1 MPSQT
6 MHALGALAMNL
17 IALTSACPTRAGL
30 TTTSAAAQA
39 GQGTWYGE
47 SCGEE
52 PCWQKGPCAFVDY
65 VLPAGIDGSTCVSE
79 TIWDNAYQC
88 GGCVSITY
96 QGKKKIAMITN
107 KTGGNAQHL
116 DMSPNMFSQLA
127 DKSLGEIGIQWE
139 HVPCP
144 IASPLQV
151 RMHGGASQYWFAAT
165 VENAVYR
172 TAKMEVSSDQGA
184 TWKPTTRDVNN
195 FFKLEG
201 NGGTGSATAW
211 VRVTSETGS
220 QVVLKDVQMKSE
232 TTTKAGENYA

>member
-1 MPSQT
+1 
-6 MHALGALAMNL
+6 MHALGAMAMSL
-17 IALTSACPTRAGL
+17 IALTSASPAPAGL
-30 TTTSAAAQA
+30 ATSAAAQT

-65 VLPAGIDGSTCVSE
+65 VLPSGIDGSTCVSE
-79 TIWDNAYQC
+79 TIWDNAYHC

-116 DMSPNMFSQLA
+116 DMSPDMFSQLA

-172 TAKMEVSSDQGA
+172 TAKMEVSSDQGV

>member
-1 MPSQT
+1 MPSRT
-6 MHALGALAMNL
+6 MHTLGALAMNL
-17 IALTSACPTRAGL
+17 IALSSASPAPAGL
-30 TTTSAAAQA
+30 TTSAAET

-52 PCWQKGPCAFVDY
+52 GCWQNGPCAFVDY
-65 VLPAGIDGSTCVSE
+65 VLPSGIDGSTCVSE
-79 TIWDNAYQC
+79 TIWDNAYHC

-96 QGKKKIAMITN
+96 KGKKKIAMITN

-116 DMSPNMFSQLA
+116 DMSPDMFSQLA

-144 IASPLQV
+144 ITTPLQV

-201 NGGTGSATAW
+201 NGGVGAATAW
-211 VRVTSETGS
+211 VRVTSETGTS
-220 QVVLKDVQMKSE
+220 VVLKDVQMKSE

>member
-1 MPSQT
+1 MCVVGSYR
-6 MHALGALAMNL
+6 
-17 IALTSACPTRAGL
+17 ALTNQL
-30 TTTSAAAQA
+30 Q
-39 GQGTWYGE
+39 
-47 SCGEE
+47 
-52 PCWQKGPCAFVDY
+52 
-65 VLPAGIDGSTCVSE
+65 
-79 TIWDNAYQC
+79 
-88 GGCVSITY
+88 
-96 QGKKKIAMITN
+96 ITN

-116 DMSPNMFSQLA
+116 DMSPDMFSQLA

-144 IASPLQV
+144 ITTPLQV

-201 NGGTGSATAW
+201 NGGVGAATAW
-211 VRVTSETGS
+211 VRVTSETGTT
-220 QVVLKDVQMKSE
+220 VVLKDVQMKSE
-232 TTTKAGENYA
+232 TTTKAAENYA